1 MEMYEPGLAARAS
14 LEAAWFRFEQLS
26 ARLTRYL
33 ETSEEEFAR
42 LIAALDDCWS
52 MAESVQK
59 ANAQLAGLST
69 AESEMES
76 LAIRNSMLEG
86 CRVFREFLEQIQVV
100 GGELDLVSQ
109 ETKEVLR
116 TSNLLLEDL
125 IPLTHIAFHL
135 RVESCRLAPEYAA
148 SVMKGYEEM
157 VEVLGA
163 MRAAGESQE
172 NTLTSI
178 LEKLFD
184 AARTAERALTSYAD
198 DAAASESRI
207 HHHLELLLPPD
218 VEASRRKATSLHG
231 AIAASITEAVKVLQ
245 GHDAIRQ
252 RMELIL
258 RSLKGVR
265 ENNLIEPGHTLLL
278 ERQQA
283 KHVLEMI
290 ITTGSRIKVEFNA
303 VIASAE
309 GLAGDTVSRAAAEN
323 EVDRFEQAVDQLSSL
338 SSGVARLLAGEMT
351 IGRLILTQIEP
362 IGELLHRDS
371 AGLEA
376 LARSMKRLKKLAL
389 NVLVS
394 ADKMPS
400 AQGIR
405 VLSAWTSEAAERSL
419 KLAKVLDQQ
428 FGQLDATLQSK
439 SAAIAADVQM
449 VESCRRGLLMP
460 RSDDNLRK
468 SRRMEYEEIRRLNQ
482 KAAQLQDRTVDL
494 LQSLRFVDE
503 GTRLLESLDAIL
515 CSLLTQYPK
524 PEKPL
529 DMRASAVGYTMKE
542 QHAVH
547 ANVFGGE
554 EDGTHGRL
562 TDPVEGEDYG
572 ANVELF

>member
-86 CRVFREFLEQIQVV
+86 CRVFREFLEQVQVV